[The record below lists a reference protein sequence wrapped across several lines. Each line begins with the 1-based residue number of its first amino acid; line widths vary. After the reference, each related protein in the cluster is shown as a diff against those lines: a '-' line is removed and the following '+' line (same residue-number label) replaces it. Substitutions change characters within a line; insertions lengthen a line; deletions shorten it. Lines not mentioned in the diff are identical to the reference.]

1 MWSCSSNQIF
11 MKPRKQFTFQLMVAF
26 IAFGVPHH
34 HLPSLTFPS
43 LATPPSNSERTEIPN
58 ISSYKTRG
66 SVSLLLLSLLLLL
79 YHYFL
84 FFFVSSSSSGSG
96 RSFCNLPVCFSV
108 DGWNGW
114 NVVPRSAA
122 VGLVAVE
129 KKAKREKQSSRNYY
143 VVGLSFTLPTVP
155 CLPAQV

>member
-1 MWSCSSNQIF
+1 MVLLVQSDLHETSEAVYFSINGCIHCLWCS
-11 MKPRKQFTFQLMVAF
+11 P
-26 IAFGVPHH
+26 P
-34 HLPSLTFPS
+34 PLTFPS
-43 LATPPSNSERTEIPN
+43 LATPPPPIPKELKYQYIVLQNSWFGLIIIIIIVIIIP
-58 ISSYKTRG
+58 
-66 SVSLLLLSLLLLL
+66 L
-79 YHYFL
+79 FP

-114 NVVPRSAA
+114 DVVPRSAA

-143 VVGLSFTLPTVP
+143 VVDLSFTLPTVP
-155 CLPAQV
+155 YLPAQV